1 MLKQLLTGG
10 SILALLLVGSIS
22 TEAKTQEPM
31 LQSQVQDVP
40 SSTPAPDGSTTTPG
54 VDAPATPAPE
64 DSITAPAPDGST
76 TTPGVDAP
84 ATPAPEDSIT
94 APAPDGSTTTPGVDA
109 PTTTPAPEDSI
120 TAPAPDGSTTTP
132 GVDTPTT
139 TPAPEGVTS
148 PEAGVSDTG
157 LCESISP
164 AGASGGATRARLQ
177 ALESCTKQIN

>member
-22 TEAKTQEPM
+22 TEAKTKEPM
-31 LQSQVQDVP
+31 LQSQVQEVP
-40 SSTPAPDGSTTTPG
+40 SST
-54 VDAPATPAPE
+54 
-64 DSITAPAPDGST
+64 
-76 TTPGVDAP
+76 
-84 ATPAPEDSIT
+84 
-94 APAPDGSTTTPGVDA
+94 PAPDGSTTTPGVDA

-120 TAPAPDGSTTTP
+120 TTPAPDGSTTTP
-132 GVDTPTT
+132 GVDAPAT

-148 PEAGVSDTG
+148 PEAGVSDTE
-157 LCESISP
+157 LCESIPP

>member
-10 SILALLLVGSIS
+10 SIFALLLVGSIS
-22 TEAKTQEPM
+22 TEARTKEPM
-31 LQSQVQDVP
+31 LQSQVQEVP

-54 VDAPATPAPE
+54 VDDPATTPAPD
-64 DSITAPAPDGST
+64 DSITTPAPDGST
-76 TTPGVDAP
+76 TTPGVDDP
-84 ATPAPEDSIT
+84 ATTPAPDDSIT
-94 APAPDGSTTTPGVDA
+94 TPAPDGSTTTPGVDD
-109 PTTTPAPEDSI
+109 PA
-120 TAPAPDGSTTTP
+120 
-132 GVDTPTT
+132 T

-157 LCESISP
+157 LCESIPP

>member
-10 SILALLLVGSIS
+10 SIFALLLVGSIS
-22 TEAKTQEPM
+22 TEARTKEPM
-31 LQSQVQDVP
+31 LQSQVQEVP

-54 VDAPATPAPE
+54 VDTPTTTPAPE
-64 DSITAPAPDGST
+64 DSITTPAPDGST

-84 ATPAPEDSIT
+84 A
-94 APAPDGSTTTPGVDA
+94 
-109 PTTTPAPEDSI
+109 
-120 TAPAPDGSTTTP
+120 
-132 GVDTPTT
+132 T

-157 LCESISP
+157 LCESIPP

>member
-40 SSTPAPDGSTTTPG
+40 SST
-54 VDAPATPAPE
+54 
-64 DSITAPAPDGST
+64 
-76 TTPGVDAP
+76 
-84 ATPAPEDSIT
+84 
-94 APAPDGSTTTPGVDA
+94 
-109 PTTTPAPEDSI
+109 
-120 TAPAPDGSTTTP
+120 PAPDGSTTTP